1 MEYQRLAQILQTDLS
16 CSPLL
21 SCGFAFVVDAGITEY
36 GTAIYGCFLNA
47 VAACKLNGKLLVF
60 AGDVPIA
67 SANPIYMLQV
77 VPIIEGTKK
86 LKGITYQDFCSL
98 RDAIQTATTPDSGLF
113 FMADQSEMGDV
124 LSVQEDIFPLRGN
137 IELTDGK
144 VTKILRFNPN
154 SSFFEMA
161 CLEMYSGIPIEE
173 DPACSLASF

>member
-1 MEYQRLAQILQTDLS
+1 MAT
-16 CSPLL
+16 
-21 SCGFAFVVDAGITEY
+21 
-36 GTAIYGCFLNA
+36 
-47 VAACKLNGKLLVF
+47 CKLNGKLLVF

-77 VPIIEGTKK
+77 VPIIEGTQKTV
-86 LKGITYQDFCSL
+86 KGITYQDFCSL

-161 CLEMYSGIPIEE
+161 CLEMYSGIPVEE
-173 DPACSLASF
+173 YPDTSLVSF